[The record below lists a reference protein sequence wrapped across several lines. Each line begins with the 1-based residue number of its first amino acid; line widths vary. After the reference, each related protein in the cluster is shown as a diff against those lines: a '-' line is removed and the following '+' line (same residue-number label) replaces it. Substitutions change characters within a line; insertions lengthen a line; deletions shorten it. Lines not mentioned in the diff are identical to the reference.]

1 MNSKLKAVFS
11 ELKAALKKQPFILVA
26 IAVIV
31 LGLVVFWQTLSVVMQ
46 GILYTAIALLGFFLL
61 LALALKLHYRS
72 PSLKD
77 LFAEKKRVLETLK
90 IAEQKYMKRRLSE
103 TDFNKIFKEKQQE
116 LIKIEALIDQ
126 QYNKENRAAI
136 NKELLAVQSKK
147 RHILQSLLDEK
158 RRLLKEMD
166 LMEKRYLRRKIDA
179 KTYQDLVQKNQQS
192 LIEIEAHIKQLYTEA
207 NVEKVMDTLKQ
218 KLAQLEEKKKSK
230 AKSKKEEQ
238 LAIAKEIA
246 EQVAKK

>member
-1 MNSKLKAVFS
+1 MNQKIGESLKQVKGLFRQ
-11 ELKAALKKQPFILVA
+11 QPFILV
-26 IAVIV
+26 
-31 LGLVVFWQTLSVVMQ
+31 L
-46 GILYTAIALLGFFLL
+46 IALLVLGIMVFWNTLVVILQGLLYTTLALLAVFVALL
-61 LALALKLHYRS
+61 LVLKVHYRS
-72 PSLKD
+72 PSLKE

-90 IAEQKYMKRRLSE
+90 IAEQKYMKRKLSE
-103 TDFNKIFKEKQQE
+103 NDFNKIFKEKQQK

-192 LIEIEAHIKQLYTEA
+192 LIEIEAHIKQLYNEA
-207 NVEKVMDTLKQ
+207 NVEKVMEALKQ
-218 KLAQLEEKKKSK
+218 KLAQLDEKKKK
-230 AKSKKEEQ
+230 KFKSKKEEQ